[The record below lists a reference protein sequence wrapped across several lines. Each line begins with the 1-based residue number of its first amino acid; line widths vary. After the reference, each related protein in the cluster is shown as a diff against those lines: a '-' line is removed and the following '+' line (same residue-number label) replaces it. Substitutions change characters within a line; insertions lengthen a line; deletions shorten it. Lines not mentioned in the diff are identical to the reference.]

1 MTMVKTY
8 ISTSLDGFVAGPN
21 QSLEN
26 PLGEGGEALHDWVV
40 SLKSWRE
47 RHGMEGGEENASTA
61 VLDEV
66 TSNVGAEVMGRGKFG
81 PPAGG
86 PWGGDPWNGWWG
98 DNPPFHSPVMV
109 VTHHK
114 REPLKLSDTTF
125 YFVTDGVEAA
135 VTRAVEAAGGKDV
148 LIGGGASVINQC
160 LAAGLVDE
168 VDLHVAPVILGA
180 GSPLFAG
187 LDQSVR
193 LEQVRAIEAPG
204 VAHLR
209 YRVVK

>member
-1 MTMVKTY
+1 
-8 ISTSLDGFVAGPN
+8 
-21 QSLEN
+21 
-26 PLGEGGEALHDWVV
+26 
-40 SLKSWRE
+40 
-47 RHGMEGGEENASTA
+47 
-61 VLDEV
+61 
-66 TSNVGAEVMGRGKFG
+66 
-81 PPAGG
+81 
-86 PWGGDPWNGWWG
+86 
-98 DNPPFHSPVMV
+98 MV